1 MMRGYFCIETLGT
14 KICVKPLMSK
24 EDERAINILEST
36 VKQICGR
43 YECSLLWKVNM
54 ALNRLYSVERKMTR
68 DSEYKKQYCEK
79 IGSYI
84 AKGYC
89 RKLSLEEKVVEN
101 GLTFYLPH
109 FGVKHPNKNGIR
121 LVFVSGPDMPRSQWK
136 RGRVIELHPGKYG
149 IARSAEVR
157 TDVGVYRRPVSKLAM
172 LDVENGESSPSGSI
186 HGGGDV
192 VEGNP
197 S

>member
-1 MMRGYFCIETLGT
+1 
-14 KICVKPLMSK
+14 
-24 EDERAINILEST
+24 
-36 VKQICGR
+36 
-43 YECSLLWKVNM
+43 
-54 ALNRLYSVERKMTR
+54 
-68 DSEYKKQYCEK
+68 
-79 IGSYI
+79 
-84 AKGYC
+84 
-89 RKLSLEEKVVEN
+89 
-101 GLTFYLPH
+101 
-109 FGVKHPNKNGIR
+109 
-121 LVFVSGPDMPRSQWK
+121 MPRSQWK